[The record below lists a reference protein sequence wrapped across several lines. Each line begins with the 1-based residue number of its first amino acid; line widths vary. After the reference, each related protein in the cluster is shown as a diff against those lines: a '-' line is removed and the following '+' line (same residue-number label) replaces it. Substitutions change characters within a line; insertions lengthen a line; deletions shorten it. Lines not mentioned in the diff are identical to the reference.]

1 MKEEIQG
8 MEIKV
13 KYFGSISEETGKVEE
28 TVFLKDGAVGIQ
40 DFKAFIFRK
49 YGLNEDDAIQVALN
63 QAIQHNGQV
72 QHGDEIAFLPPY
84 AGG

>member
-1 MKEEIQG
+1 

-13 KYFGSISEETGKVEE
+13 KYFGSIAEETGKTEESIFMQDHVVELWE
-28 TVFLKDGAVGIQ
+28 FVTS
-40 DFKAFIFRK
+40 IFNK
-49 YGLNEDDAIQVALN
+49 YGMEQDPSVQVAVN
-63 QAIQHNGQV
+63 QAIQQNGMI

>member
-1 MKEEIQG
+1 

-13 KYFGSISEETGKVEE
+13 KYFGSIAEETGKAEE
-28 TVFLKDGAVGIQ
+28 TIFLQDAVVEIWE
-40 DFKAFIFRK
+40 FVTSIFEK
-49 YGLNEDDAIQVALN
+49 YGIDEDPTVQIAIN
-63 QAIQHNGQV
+63 QTIQQNGKI